1 MTDQKL
7 SAEEEFDGAKL
18 VLFLGDRLAV
28 IRRDDK
34 PGLPFAGCVDLPGG
48 MREPGETPQACVLR
62 EVEEELGLV
71 LSASDLQQ
79 PRFYTAPK
87 RAWFYAAYLSA
98 ERADDIVFG
107 DEGQGWWLMPPWEF
121 VTAPDAVPH
130 FRDRVR
136 VVLEAPR

>member
-1 MTDQKL
+1 MSVEND
-7 SAEEEFDGAKL
+7 FDGAKL
-18 VLFLGDRLAV
+18 ILFIGDHLAV

-71 LSASDLQQ
+71 LSASDLQHS
-79 PRFYTAPK
+79 RFYTAPK
-87 RAWFYAAYLSA
+87 RAWFFAAYLSA
-98 ERADDIVFG
+98 ARADDIVFG
-107 DEGQGWWLMPPWEF
+107 NEGQGWWLMPPWEF

-136 VVLEAPR
+136 VVLETPR